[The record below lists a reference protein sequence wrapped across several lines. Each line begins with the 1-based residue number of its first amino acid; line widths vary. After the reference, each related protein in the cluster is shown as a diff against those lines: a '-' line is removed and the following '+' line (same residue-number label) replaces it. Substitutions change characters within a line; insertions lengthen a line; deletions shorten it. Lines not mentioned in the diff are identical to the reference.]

1 MLGNKKGLF
10 LFTWKSSS
18 VVADAKGPLESL
30 ENMIITN
37 PIKSFLAEEI
47 QNSKLLNRWPVMM
60 MMKKKKKKKKK
71 KMMMMMMMMKL
82 FLN

>member
-1 MLGNKKGLF
+1 
-10 LFTWKSSS
+10 
-18 VVADAKGPLESL
+18 VADAKGPLESL

-47 QNSKLLNRWPVMM
+47 QNSKLSNRWPE
-60 MMKKKKKKKKK
+60 MMKNKK
-71 KMMMMMMMMKL
+71 KMMMMIMMMKL

>member
-1 MLGNKKGLF
+1 
-10 LFTWKSSS
+10 
-18 VVADAKGPLESL
+18 VADAKGPLESL

-37 PIKSFLAEEI
+37 QIKSFLAEEI

-60 MMKKKKKKKKK
+60 KNK